1 MIFRKILI
9 PLILLGIL
17 LAATIY
23 WKQEDSA
30 GRGNPAGTFLHY
42 SAGSKSRPAHTDSK
56 PGPKT
61 EMLKAENAQLRKQH
75 QAMSAQLARTQS
87 QLKRLQ
93 KAKQAQ
99 QDIRS
104 QPETQQ
110 ILSTMD
116 LEVTRQDNHL
126 VIYDKQGQELFGFD
140 LENKR
145 LSYEGGMHLFPL
157 KTVIFD
163 VPESVRDLK
172 SIEGKER
179 ATLTFENTR
188 EDDVHIFWMDYK
200 GQPKHYRT
208 LNPGMKHTQE
218 TFVTH
223 PWIFADSKGIIHSQV
238 EPILIDQNES
248 ITIPE

>member
-110 ILSTMD
+110 IASTMD

-157 KTVIFD
+157 KTVYLMSQNRSAISNLSR
-163 VPESVRDLK
+163 EK
-172 SIEGKER
+172 SELHSPLRIPVKMTCTFSGWTIR
-179 ATLTFENTR
+179 AS
-188 EDDVHIFWMDYK
+188 
-200 GQPKHYRT
+200 P
-208 LNPGMKHTQE
+208 
-218 TFVTH
+218 
-223 PWIFADSKGIIHSQV
+223 
-238 EPILIDQNES
+238 S
-248 ITIPE
+248 ITAP